1 MKKQN
6 NNSIKENDF
15 SLDNLDNYYKIF
27 NHSVSEILHKYTY
40 LINEFFKFILE
51 KTKFKNNSYI
61 KFIITRGYETITHIF
76 NITLYYTKNLDLTF
90 YHCQKS
96 FYYYVEFVEQISHEQ
111 HSFLQLTSRDATT
124 YVYKKTLS
132 ELKNE
137 LKKNM
142 APSSNEVK
150 KIIEIID
157 EQIKLFKLTFEFI
170 IENIH
175 LDKPLNNNIK
185 ILDKYQDFCKKI
197 INSKLEI
204 ENIKIFYKIV
214 ENINRNFQYNYNT
227 SYKTPDENIL
237 DKYIEFVLIII
248 KKCTKKGSNIE
259 FWKIIEHQSYNN
271 ELYN

>member
-6 NNSIKENDF
+6 TNSNKETDF
-15 SLDNLDNYYKIF
+15 SLHNLDNYYKVF
-27 NHSVSEILHKYTY
+27 NHSVSEILYKYTY

-51 KTKFKNNSYI
+51 KPKFKNNNYI

-90 YHCQKS
+90 YHCQKA
-96 FYYYVEFVEQISHEQ
+96 FYYYIEFVEQISHEQ
-111 HSFLQLTSRDATT
+111 HSFLQLSSRDATT

-132 ELKNE
+132 DLNND

-142 APSSNEVK
+142 EPCSNEVK
-150 KIIEIID
+150 TMIEIID

-170 IENIH
+170 IENMY
-175 LDKPLNNNIK
+175 LDKPLNKNIK
-185 ILDKYQDFCKKI
+185 IIDKYQEFCKKI
-197 INSKLEI
+197 IDSKLEI
-204 ENIKIFYKIV
+204 ENIKLFYKII

-227 SYKTPDENIL
+227 SDKKDDEKFL
-237 DKYIEFVLIII
+237 DEYIEFILIII
-248 KKCTKKGSNIE
+248 KKCTKKGATIE
-259 FWKIIEHQSYNN
+259 FWKTIEERSYNN